1 MCENEKK
8 KGKCLKKGNLKT
20 MKKLKWFIPGCTAM
34 IAALLLC
41 VPAMAGGY
49 SASSE
54 LKVNI
59 IGIRPW
65 PEEPETVEE
74 MYLFT
79 EQELPQATPSN
90 ASKSDA
96 VRANISYTD
105 DDMSDIY
112 LSSASPSN
120 VEHTEPRNDEKTEE
134 KEKENKN
141 FNRDDKMDNLPGKK
155 PVEGQEE
162 RLSTPSNGKK
172 ADVSDV
178 NTM

>member
-8 KGKCLKKGNLKT
+8 KEGSLKA
-20 MKKLKWFIPGCTAM
+20 MKKLKCFIPGCVAM
-34 IAALLLC
+34 IAGLFLC
-41 VPAMAGGY
+41 TPVMAGGY

-74 MYLFT
+74 RYLFT

-90 ASKSDA
+90 VSKSDA
-96 VRANISYTD
+96 VRANISHAD
-105 DDMSDIY
+105 DDLSDIR

-120 VEHTEPRNDEKTEE
+120 AEYTEPWNDENVEE

-141 FNRDDKMDNLPGKK
+141 FSRDNMMDKLPGKE
-155 PVEGQEE
+155 PDEGQEE
-162 RLSTPSNGKK
+162 RLSTPSDGKR
-172 ADVSDV
+172 ADISDA
-178 NTM
+178 NIM

>member
-1 MCENEKK
+1 
-8 KGKCLKKGNLKT
+8 

-34 IAALLLC
+34 IAVLFLC

-59 IGIRPW
+59 IGISPW
-65 PEEPETVEE
+65 PKEPETVEE

-79 EQELPQATPSN
+79 EQELSQATPSN

-96 VRANISYTD
+96 VRANISHTD
-105 DDMSDIY
+105 DALSDIC
-112 LSSASPSN
+112 LSSTSPSN
-120 VEHTEPRNDEKTEE
+120 TEYAESWNDEKTEE

-141 FNRDDKMDNLPGKK
+141 FSRDNMMDNLPGKK
-155 PVEGQEE
+155 PDEGQEE
-162 RLSTPSNGKK
+162 RLSTPSDGKR
-172 ADVSDV
+172 ADVLDA
-178 NTM
+178 NTT